1 MVLLQLL
8 GFTLPP
14 RAPPPPPT
22 HLPRRSTRRASH
34 SGAAHG
40 TAAYTRAR
48 FVHQFRFVVAPDKDY
63 TAHFADPDIHLEWA
77 DILQVILPTGGGA
90 LNAVAT
96 AKLDQAGEGGRPAC
110 PICLSEPTAA
120 RMVRSPSSAARSS
133 RLRGSLCP
141 GRSPITLRAQTKC
154 GHVFCYPCVLHY
166 LALADPGTKSR
177 KCPVCHEYVSSHP
190 PSPAREPELTRLRNS
205 FIHAKDLKSVKW
217 FDPANSSARPSSPPS
232 AVPPS
237 LPPAEHI
244 DADLAR
250 ALELSR
256 LDSHPSSSAAAPPQ
270 RETLRM
276 RLIRRPQITT
286 LALPRSPSWPSEAV
300 PPLRAPWQFTPD
312 ALAYAKFMLGAPD
325 YIHDELVS
333 QRGELERELAG
344 LRRLR
349 ARGGP
354 GAGDDELGVV
364 FVEDALRRVDEQL
377 AKCDLLKTT
386 SVMTARKKTL
396 RELQAVVERHAA
408 GSSEH
413 QLPPVTDTSASELDG
428 EPEPR
433 SVHAPAPPVPVV
445 HDPIPLDF
453 LHSRGGCSSGPGLA
467 ALSSTAT
474 PFVPGGGGGA
484 TTSTSSLAPPVAPLS
499 PPRKSPYQRRNVL
512 PPPAESDDPAYYFYQ
527 AASGQPIFLQPL
539 DIRILK
545 SHYGT
550 YQAMP
555 DELVV
560 PIEGADEGSMNAE
573 LRRRCKWLAHLPLSS
588 DVVFVE
594 ADLAHLVSRRAM
606 EPFQTALKQ
615 RRTKRRD
622 KARKEDRAKVRAEE
636 KAREQLPQFAES
648 FGAYG
653 APGSDGL
660 PWGFAAAHSSSWD
673 NVHAF
678 PAPPSAARG
687 AQAAAPTS
695 GDEDAGGGRSRPSFA
710 SALHASSRPSWQGS
724 GGGGGGAASSSWD
737 DAFDDRWGEFEE
749 RLGRQRAAGGGTPSP
764 ASAGTPARNVNVSEG
779 GGQGKKG
786 KGGGGRKGKVT
797 LSLTAGR

>member
-1 MVLLQLL
+1 MPLDAAPIKPPASVQQPAQGRRGNRQREQQDVSHLL

-34 SGAAHG
+34 SGAGQG

-120 RMVRSPSSAARSS
+120 RM
-133 RLRGSLCP
+133 
-141 GRSPITLRAQTKC
+141 TKC

-177 KCPVCHEYVSSHP
+177 KCPVCHD
-190 PSPAREPELTRLRNS
+190 

-232 AVPPS
+232 AIPPN
-237 LPPAEHI
+237 LPPAEHV

-256 LDSHPSSSAAAPPQ
+256 LDSLPSSSAAAAPQ

-276 RLIRRPQITT
+276 RLVRRPQITT

-333 QRGELERELAG
+333 QRGELERELAS

-386 SVMTARKKTL
+386 GVMTARKKTL

-453 LHSRGGCSSGPGLA
+453 LHSRGGGSSSGPGLA

-474 PFVPGGGGGA
+474 PFVPGGGGGGLA
-484 TTSTSSLAPPVAPLS
+484 TTSSSSLAPTVAPLS

-545 SHYGT
+545 SHFGT

-594 ADLAHLVSRRAM
+594 ADLSHLVSRRAM

-653 APGSDGL
+653 APASDGL

-673 NVHAF
+673 DVHAF
-678 PAPPSAARG
+678 PAPPSAGRG
-687 AQAAAPTS
+687 AQAPAPTS
-695 GDEDAGGGRSRPSFA
+695 GDEDAGGGGRSRPSFA
-710 SALHASSRPSWQGS
+710 SALHASSRPSWSGA
-724 GGGGGGAASSSWD
+724 GGGGGGGASSSWD

-764 ASAGTPARNVNVSEG
+764 ANAGTPQRNVNVSEG